1 MVALPIAMLSWNTA
15 RLLALVLN
23 CFSGLMQYYQKEQVA
38 NSLDM
43 DAMLGLRL
51 LQGHLRGL
59 CELNTINANG
69 GFHPTILSTIRNLSH
84 IAGDIAEK
92 AMLSSKPG
100 DDAQYFSNVF

>member
-23 CFSGLMQYYQKEQVA
+23 CFSGLMQYYQKEQVV

-43 DAMLGLRL
+43 DAILGLRSPA
-51 LQGHLRGL
+51 RL
-59 CELNTINANG
+59 CELNTTNANG
-69 GFHPTILSTIRNLSH
+69 GFHQTILSTIRNLSH

-100 DDAQYFSNVF
+100 DDAQYFSKVF